1 MRSRIN
7 STGRRR
13 ITRDRIAI
21 HARDSTAFDVT
32 LTLDGLA
39 LPPDGR
45 VVVEAHRQS
54 VTERFDFGAVT
65 DIRPASPPILRQF
78 AVEDATFRIKVI
90 NPDGGRLL
98 ARADRLRAD
107 AGEGGGRRELLTVKI
122 RDIGPEPWRTE
133 FMPGGEPCLVLNDSI
148 PGAAARITSDR
159 VFQALVIP
167 AAFRQVLHLLWT
179 RHEQIDADEDT
190 PASRWLT
197 FASALTGME
206 TMETPDWDDSE
217 AVLDWIDAACTAFA
231 GRHNFIIA
239 LMEAGHDDG
248 KTAY

>member
-21 HARDSTAFDVT
+21 HVRDSTAFDVA
-32 LTLDGLA
+32 LALDGLA

-54 VTERFDFGAVT
+54 VTERFDFGVVADV
-65 DIRPASPPILRQF
+65 RPATPPILRQF

-90 NPDGGRLL
+90 HPDGGRLL

-107 AGEGGGRRELLTVKI
+107 AGEGGGRRELLTVRVK
-122 RDIGPEPWRTE
+122 DIGPEPWRTE
-133 FMPGGEPCLVLNDSI
+133 LMAGDEPCLVLNDNI
-148 PGAAARITSDR
+148 PSAAARITSDP

-179 RHEQIDADEDT
+179 HGEQIDADEDT

-197 FASALTGME
+197 FANALTGA
-206 TMETPDWDDSE
+206 ETPDWADSE
-217 AVLDWIDAACTAFA
+217 AVLDWINAACTAFA
-231 GRHNFIIA
+231 GRHDFIIA
-239 LMEAGHDDG
+239 LKEAGNDDS
-248 KTAY
+248 KTAH